1 MNTNPSN
8 PHTQKLPLQGNLG
21 GSPSGQL
28 YLIPTTLGETK
39 LDKILPSGNSV
50 IISNLKFFIV
60 ENLRTARRFLKKVNR
75 EINID
80 ELTFFELNQHTK
92 PEEIAQFLKPLK
104 AGNDMGII
112 SEAGCPAI
120 ADPGADVIALA
131 QEQNFTV
138 IPLVG
143 PSSIL
148 LSLMASGFNGQS
160 FAFLGYLPVQQSDRI
175 KTLKKMES
183 RIYSEHQTQ
192 IFIET
197 PYRNMKMLE
206 DILAVC
212 QPNTKL
218 CIAAD
223 ITLETEF
230 IKTKTVSAWK
240 KQKPDLNKRPTIF
253 LIYK

>member
-1 MNTNPSN
+1 MAT
-8 PHTQKLPLQGNLG
+8 
-21 GSPSGQL
+21 L
-28 YLIPTTLGETK
+28 YLIPTTLGDTE
-39 LDKILPSGNSV
+39 LDKILPSGNAEIVSS
-50 IISNLKFFIV
+50 IRYFIV
-60 ENLRTARRFLKKVNR
+60 ENIRTTRRFLKKINR

-80 ELTFFELNQHTK
+80 EITFFELNQHTK
-92 PEEIAQFLKPLK
+92 PEEISRFLQPLK
-104 AGNDMGII
+104 AGNEMGII

-120 ADPGADVIALA
+120 ADPGADVVALA
-131 QEQNFTV
+131 QTQNFNV
-138 IPLVG
+138 VPLVG

-160 FAFLGYLPVQQSDRI
+160 FAFLGYLPVQQGERI
-175 KTLKKMES
+175 KALKKMEN

-206 DILAVC
+206 DIIATC
-212 QPNTKL
+212 QPDTKL

-223 ITLETEF
+223 ITLDTEF

-240 KQKPDLNKRPTIF
+240 NQFPHLNKRPTIF

>member
-1 MNTNPSN
+1 MAT
-8 PHTQKLPLQGNLG
+8 
-21 GSPSGQL
+21 L
-28 YLIPTTLGETK
+28 YLIPTTLGETE
-39 LDKILPSGNSV
+39 LDKILPSGNAEIVSS
-50 IISNLKFFIV
+50 IRYFIV
-60 ENLRTARRFLKKVNR
+60 ENIRTARRFLKKVNR

-92 PEEIAQFLKPLK
+92 PEEIFQFLQPLK

-120 ADPGADVIALA
+120 ADPGADVVALA
-131 QEQNFTV
+131 QAQNFNV
-138 IPLVG
+138 VPLVG

-175 KTLKKMES
+175 KALKKMES

-197 PYRNMKMLE
+197 PYRNMKMLD
-206 DILAVC
+206 DILTTC

-230 IKTKTVSAWK
+230 IKTKTISAWK
-240 KQKPDLNKRPTIF
+240 KQKLDLNKRPTIF

>member
-1 MNTNPSN
+1 MAT
-8 PHTQKLPLQGNLG
+8 
-21 GSPSGQL
+21 L
-28 YLIPTTLGETK
+28 YLIPTSLGDTE
-39 LDKILPSGNSV
+39 LDKILPSGNAEIVSS
-50 IISNLKFFIV
+50 IRYFIV
-60 ENLRTARRFLKKVNR
+60 ENIRTTRRFLKKINR

-80 ELTFFELNQHTK
+80 EITFFELNQHTK
-92 PEEIAQFLKPLK
+92 PEEISRFLQPLK

-120 ADPGADVIALA
+120 ADPGADVVALA
-131 QEQNFTV
+131 QTQNFNV
-138 IPLVG
+138 VPLVG

-160 FAFLGYLPVQQSDRI
+160 FAFLGYLPVQQGERI
-175 KTLKKMES
+175 KALKKMEN

-206 DILAVC
+206 DIIATC
-212 QPNTKL
+212 QPDTKL

-223 ITLETEF
+223 ITLDTEF

-240 KQKPDLNKRPTIF
+240 NQFPDLNKRPTIF

>member
-1 MNTNPSN
+1 MAT
-8 PHTQKLPLQGNLG
+8 
-21 GSPSGQL
+21 L
-28 YLIPTTLGETK
+28 YLIPTTLGDTE
-39 LDKILPSGNSV
+39 LDKILPSGNAEIVSS
-50 IISNLKFFIV
+50 IRYFIV
-60 ENLRTARRFLKKVNR
+60 ENIRTTRRFLKKINR

-80 ELTFFELNQHTK
+80 EITFFELNQHTK
-92 PEEIAQFLKPLK
+92 PEEISRFLQPLK

-120 ADPGADVIALA
+120 ADPGADVVALA
-131 QEQNFTV
+131 QTQNFNV
-138 IPLVG
+138 VPLVG

-160 FAFLGYLPVQQSDRI
+160 FAFLGYLPVQQGERI
-175 KTLKKMES
+175 KALKKMEN

-206 DILAVC
+206 DIIATC
-212 QPNTKL
+212 QPDTKL

-223 ITLETEF
+223 ITLDTEF

-240 KQKPDLNKRPTIF
+240 NQFPDLNKRPTIF

>member
-1 MNTNPSN
+1 MAT
-8 PHTQKLPLQGNLG
+8 
-21 GSPSGQL
+21 L
-28 YLIPTTLGETK
+28 YLIPTSLGDTE
-39 LDKILPSGNSV
+39 LDKILPSGNAEIVSS
-50 IISNLKFFIV
+50 IRYFIV
-60 ENLRTARRFLKKVNR
+60 ENIRTTRRFLKKINR

-80 ELTFFELNQHTK
+80 EITFFELNQHTK
-92 PEEIAQFLKPLK
+92 PEEIFRFLQPLK

-120 ADPGADVIALA
+120 ADPGADVVALA
-131 QEQNFTV
+131 QTQNFNV
-138 IPLVG
+138 VPLVG

-160 FAFLGYLPVQQSDRI
+160 FAFLGYLPVQQGERI
-175 KTLKKMES
+175 KALKKMEN

-206 DILAVC
+206 DIIATC
-212 QPNTKL
+212 QPDTKL

-223 ITLETEF
+223 ITLDTEF

-240 KQKPDLNKRPTIF
+240 NQFPDLNKRPTIF

>member
-1 MNTNPSN
+1 MEN
-8 PHTQKLPLQGNLG
+8 
-21 GSPSGQL
+21 
-28 YLIPTTLGETK
+28 IRTT
-39 LDKILPSGNSV
+39 
-50 IISNLKFFIV
+50 
-60 ENLRTARRFLKKVNR
+60 RRFLKKINR

-80 ELTFFELNQHTK
+80 EITFFELNQHTK
-92 PEEIAQFLKPLK
+92 PEEISRFLQPLK
-104 AGNDMGII
+104 AGNEMGII

-120 ADPGADVIALA
+120 ADPGADVVALA
-131 QEQNFTV
+131 QTQNFNV
-138 IPLVG
+138 VPLVG

-160 FAFLGYLPVQQSDRI
+160 FAFLGYLPVQQGERI
-175 KTLKKMES
+175 KALKKMEN

-206 DILAVC
+206 DIIATC
-212 QPNTKL
+212 QPDTKL

-223 ITLETEF
+223 ITLKTEF

-240 KQKPDLNKRPTIF
+240 KQMPDLNKRPTIF

>member
-1 MNTNPSN
+1 MAT
-8 PHTQKLPLQGNLG
+8 
-21 GSPSGQL
+21 L
-28 YLIPTTLGETK
+28 YLIPTTLGDTE
-39 LDKILPSGNSV
+39 LDKILPSGNAEIVSS
-50 IISNLKFFIV
+50 IRYFIV
-60 ENLRTARRFLKKVNR
+60 ENIRTTRRFLKKINR

-80 ELTFFELNQHTK
+80 EITFFELNQHTK
-92 PEEIAQFLKPLK
+92 PEEISRFLQPLK
-104 AGNDMGII
+104 AGNEMGII

-120 ADPGADVIALA
+120 ADPGADVVALA
-131 QEQNFTV
+131 QTQNFNV
-138 IPLVG
+138 VPLVG

-160 FAFLGYLPVQQSDRI
+160 FAFLGYLPVQQGERI
-175 KTLKKMES
+175 KALKKMEN

-206 DILAVC
+206 DIIATC
-212 QPNTKL
+212 QPDTKL

-223 ITLETEF
+223 ITLDTEF

-240 KQKPDLNKRPTIF
+240 NQFPDLNKRPTIF